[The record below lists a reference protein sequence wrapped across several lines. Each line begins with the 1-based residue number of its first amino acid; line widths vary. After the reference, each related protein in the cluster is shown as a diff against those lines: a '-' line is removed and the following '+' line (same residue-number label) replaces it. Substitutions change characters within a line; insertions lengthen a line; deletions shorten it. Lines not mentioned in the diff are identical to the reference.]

1 MKIHEYNEMM
11 RYLTR
16 PASPSMDQGPTD
28 DVIPQE
34 QKPKTF
40 YGKDSVMPSFDGME
54 DPKALE
60 DYRQIE
66 LADGGVVER
75 EGFNGGTD
83 PNELLSKKEIELFKK
98 EIEDAYPGVK
108 INDTKAGKIN
118 PRTIELRY
126 RRQQGDKKFAKKRGL
141 IPTKENLD
149 VLRETAKN
157 FSNQAKKE
165 GFDDASLVESK
176 KAKLASQEEIDLFKK
191 EIKDKYPGVYAG
203 KTTDNRI
210 VVRYIKAGYRDK
222 NPVFDKGRALI
233 PTKENLNILRES
245 ADDIYNQAKEEGI
258 SKVRNRKKSAE
269 VGALR
274 RTKDQAE
281 LFDNILEKINQGKNF
296 KYKTLAEKEMY
307 RKLLNNIY
315 THHNKKAATT
325 GKEGTV
331 FLQSFSEKEIDA
343 VTDQIRKTKGLEELF
358 RESLKGVIRKTYPE
372 GSKARKEAFENF
384 SRYNRV
390 AKEIENKFGTQFQL
404 EHPLSRKA
412 IERAGGIKESLLR
425 VKAVPKSFND
435 FKGGYD
441 IRLNDIQRKLV
452 DPELDPKLK
461 LQAQKQ
467 LKSLNE
473 IGRLMFEGYDV
484 GQLTSTGKVKRYGS
498 DPFIKTDLIEG
509 LKKSL
514 TLNDQVKK
522 NVIKYKS
529 QLAPL
534 FDSAG
539 FTKKSKFNIKKAENL
554 APIAKQKQILNFID
568 KLNPSEQK
576 VLKKFGDKVGMGFDP
591 TEIINALPEREAQI
605 IRGVGSKIGNIA
617 KLGARGLAEL
627 TTGLGPLGIGITA
640 AVTAPFALYDVSQGD
655 RASEVLQNTVS
666 DLTFGLTPRADE
678 RIIRDIGGESA
689 VRGYE
694 IQQKID
700 EFRIARD
707 DLKNLNEQL
716 NDPSSTLLSEDQDSI
731 LASIER
737 NKNIIKERG
746 TYLQSL
752 INEEGKVVSPEYN
765 DYLKAAKKQTM
776 EKNIRKEM
784 RGFDGGDDYYNL
796 DDTNPEL
803 ENLMN
808 DQETLEKTY
817 VGNQPKQPGLV
828 GQYFGIVPNRGRVG
842 LRLGGSKKLFNL
854 LKKSKKDKPKKE
866 LTEKEVQDIM
876 DDPQPEN
883 PDRRDFLKGAGAL
896 GLAVA
901 AFGTGALKLAKTLK
915 TKTALKVLAEPAV
928 GQPAW
933 FAPLVDKILLK
944 GSIKKIDDFAKNVDP
959 SKPVQFEERSL
970 YAKDYP
976 NKPVATYGLK
986 PILEKSTA
994 EKLGNV
1000 TRDLNTYELEEGG
1013 KKFTLTKGPG
1023 DGNISID
1030 VEGGGAYDDSFTL
1043 SHVRYNVQ
1051 DIETGK
1057 IKEIR
1062 EFQALEMRPEY
1073 VNMGGDEHGIDYALE
1088 ATKDEVFIGK
1098 DVFKLEKNGT
1108 GFLSDLEGVEKIAT
1122 GKIKNPKL
1130 AETRTKV
1137 RNKLN
1142 DDPYKDRNIDDYD
1155 YQLDQEIGHD
1165 YID

>member
-16 PASPSMDQGPTD
+16 PASPSMDQEPRTMA
-28 DVIPQE
+28 
-34 QKPKTF
+34 K
-40 YGKDSVMPSFDGME
+40 
-54 DPKALE
+54 
-60 DYRQIE
+60 
-66 LADGGVVER
+66 DGGVVER

-108 INDTKAGKIN
+108 INDTKAGKRN

-126 RRQQGDKKFAKKRGL
+126 RRQQGDKKFTLKRGL
-141 IPTKENLD
+141 TPTKENLD
-149 VLRETAKN
+149 VLRKTAKN
-157 FSNQAKKE
+157 FLNQAKKK
-165 GFDDASLVESK
+165 GFDDASLVKSK

-210 VVRYIKAGYRDK
+210 VVRYIKAGSKDK
-222 NPVFDKGRALI
+222 NPVFDKGRALT
-233 PTKENLNILRES
+233 PTRENLDALRES
-245 ADDIYNQAKEEGI
+245 AEGIYNQAEEEGI
-258 SKVRNRKKSAE
+258 SKVRDRKKSAAI
-269 VGALR
+269 GALGK
-274 RTKDQAE
+274 TKDQAE
-281 LFDNILEKINQGKNF
+281 LFNNVLEKINQGEDF
-296 KYKTLAEKEMY
+296 KYKTLAEKNIY
-307 RKLLNNIY
+307 KKLLDNIY
-315 THHNKKAATT
+315 KHHNKKAATR
-325 GKEGTV
+325 GKEGVV
-331 FLQSFSEKEIDA
+331 FLQSFSEKDIEA
-343 VTDQIRKTKGLEELF
+343 VRKKINATKGLEGLF
-358 RESLKGVIRKTYPE
+358 KESLKSVIMKTYPE

-390 AKEIENKFGTQFQL
+390 AKAIERKFGTQFQL
-404 EHPLSRKA
+404 EHPLSRTA
-412 IERAGGIKESLLR
+412 IEKAGGIKESLLR
-425 VKAVPKSFND
+425 VKAVPKSFNT
-435 FKGGYD
+435 FKNTYD
-441 IRLNDIQRKLV
+441 TQLNKIRTKLV

-498 DPFIKTDLIEG
+498 DPFIKTDLVEG

-522 NVIKYKS
+522 NVIKYKP
-529 QLAPL
+529 QLAEL
-534 FDSAG
+534 FKSAG
-539 FTKKSKFNIKKAENL
+539 FTTKKFLERGENL
-554 APIAKQKQILNFID
+554 APIAKQKQILNFIE
-568 KLNPSEQK
+568 KLNSSEQK
-576 VLKKFGDKVGMGFDP
+576 VLTKFGKELKMGFDP

-640 AVTAPFALYDVSQGD
+640 AVTAPFALYDISQGD

-678 RIIRDIGGESA
+678 RIIKEIGGESA
-689 VRGYE
+689 VKGFE
-694 IQQKID
+694 IQQNID
-700 EFRIARD
+700 KFKTARD

-737 NKNIIKERG
+737 NKNIIKETA
-746 TYLQSL
+746 TYLQPF
-752 INEEGKVVSPEYN
+752 IKEGKLVSSDYN
-765 DYLKAAKKQTM
+765 DYLKAANKQTM
-776 EKNIRKEM
+776 EKKFTKEKRLEESNI
-784 RGFDGGDDYYNL
+784 FGGIEGETQTDF
-796 DDTNPEL
+796 TNPEL
-803 ENLMN
+803 ENLKKS
-808 DQETLEKTY
+808 QETLEKTY
-817 VGNQPKQPGLV
+817 VGNQSKQPGLV
-828 GQYFGIVPNRGRVG
+828 GQYFGIVPNRGRIE
-842 LRLGGSKKLFNL
+842 LRSGGSKKLFNL

-883 PDRRDFLKGAGAL
+883 PDRRDFLKGAGAM

-928 GQPAW
+928 GQPEW

-976 NKPVATYGLK
+976 NKPIATYGLK
-986 PILEKSTA
+986 PILEKNTA

-1023 DGNISID
+1023 GGNISID